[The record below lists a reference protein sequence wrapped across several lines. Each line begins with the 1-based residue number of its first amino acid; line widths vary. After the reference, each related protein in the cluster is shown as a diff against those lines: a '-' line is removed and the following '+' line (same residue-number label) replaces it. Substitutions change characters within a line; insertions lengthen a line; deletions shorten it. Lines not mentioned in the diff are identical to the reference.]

1 MDSNIEKLL
10 DKYWAAEASLEEEKE
25 LRTLLTDTEAGEEQ
39 EELQG
44 LFAHFDAEKEPSL
57 GADFDDELMA
67 MIETEPEVKVISFS
81 DYFKRY
87 ASMAAAVLV
96 LFISSY
102 VFIINQNSYV
112 QEDTFES
119 PEAALQEIKKQLL
132 TVSMYMNKGNN
143 QISELSN
150 LGKADMGMEDL
161 SKINEAAR
169 SLEPLNRMNI
179 RR

>member
-1 MDSNIEKLL
+1 MDSKIEKLL

-25 LRTLLTDTEAGEEQ
+25 LRALIADNQAGEEY
-39 EELQG
+39 EELTG
-44 LFAHFDAEKEPSL
+44 MFDHFDAEKEISL
-57 GADFDDELMA
+57 GADFDTELMA
-67 MIETEPEVKVISFS
+67 MIEAEPEVKVISFS
-81 DYFKRY
+81 EYFKRY

-96 LFISSY
+96 LMVSSY
-102 VFIINQNSYV
+102 VFIRNQDSYV

-132 TVSMYMNKGNN
+132 TVSLYMNKGNQ
-143 QISELSN
+143 QINELSN

-161 SKINEAAR
+161 SKINEAAI

>member
-1 MDSNIEKLL
+1 MDSKIEKLL

-25 LRTLLTDTEAGEEQ
+25 LRSLLADNEAGEY
-39 EELQG
+39 EELTG
-44 LFAHFDAEKEPSL
+44 MFDHFDAEKEVSL
-57 GADFDDELMA
+57 GADFDTELMA
-67 MIETEPEVKVISFS
+67 MIEAEPEVKVISFS
-81 DYFKRY
+81 EYFKRY

-96 LFISSY
+96 LMVSSY
-102 VFIINQNSYV
+102 VFIQNQDSYV

-132 TVSMYMNKGNN
+132 TVSMYMNKGNQ
-143 QISELSN
+143 QINELSN

-161 SKINEAAR
+161 SKINEAAI

>member
-1 MDSNIEKLL
+1 MDSKIEKLL

-25 LRTLLTDTEAGEEQ
+25 LRSLLGDNEAGEY
-39 EELQG
+39 EELTG
-44 LFAHFDAEKEPSL
+44 MFDHFDAEKEVSL
-57 GADFDDELMA
+57 GADFDTELMA
-67 MIETEPEVKVISFS
+67 MIESEPEVKVISFS
-81 DYFKRY
+81 EYFKRY

-96 LFISSY
+96 LMVSSY
-102 VFIINQNSYV
+102 VFIQNQDSYV

-132 TVSMYMNKGNN
+132 TVSMYMNKGNQ
-143 QISELSN
+143 QINELSN

-161 SKINEAAR
+161 SKINEAAI

>member
-1 MDSNIEKLL
+1 MDSKIEKLL

-25 LRTLLTDTEAGEEQ
+25 LRSLLSANEAGEY
-39 EELQG
+39 EELTG
-44 LFAHFDAEKEPSL
+44 MFDHFDAEKEVSL
-57 GADFDDELMA
+57 GTDFDTELMT
-67 MIETEPEVKVISFS
+67 MIEAEPEVKVISFS
-81 DYFKRY
+81 EYFKRY

-96 LFISSY
+96 LMVSSY
-102 VFIINQNSYV
+102 VFIQNQDSYV

-132 TVSMYMNKGNN
+132 TVSMYMNKGNQ
-143 QISELSN
+143 QINELSN

-161 SKINEAAR
+161 SKINEAAI

>member
-1 MDSNIEKLL
+1 MDSKTEKLL
-10 DKYWAAEASLEEEKE
+10 EKYWTAEASLEEEKE
-25 LRTLLTDTEAGEEQ
+25 LRGLLSETDGAGEH
-39 EELQG
+39 EELKG
-44 LFAHFDAEKEPSL
+44 LFDHFDSEKELSL
-57 GADFDDELMA
+57 GADFDNELMA
-67 MIETEPEVKVISFS
+67 MIEAEPEVKVISFS
-81 DYFKRY
+81 QYFKQY

-96 LFISSY
+96 LMVSSY
-102 VFIINQNSYV
+102 MFIQNQNSYV

-132 TVSMYMNKGNN
+132 TVSLYMNKGND
-143 QISELSN
+143 QINELSN

-161 SKINEAAR
+161 SKMNEAAV